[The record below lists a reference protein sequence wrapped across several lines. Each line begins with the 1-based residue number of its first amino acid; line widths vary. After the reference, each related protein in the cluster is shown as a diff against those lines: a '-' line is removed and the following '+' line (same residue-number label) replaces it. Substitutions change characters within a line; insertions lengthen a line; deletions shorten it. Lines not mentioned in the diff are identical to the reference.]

1 MMGQV
6 SYMSLALAL
15 VVVVEAV
22 LIAILCRRL
31 AGMQKNP
38 SEGPVS
44 LDCVYVASAGT
55 VIHSRR
61 GCKHLKHAG
70 NVRSLRYCST
80 CSEHLRVCSAWQ
92 QDQEADKDM

>member
-31 AGMQKNP
+31 AGMQKTP

-44 LDCVYVASAGT
+44 LDCVYVASTGT

-61 GCKHLKHAG
+61 GCKHLKYSG
-70 NVRSLRYCST
+70 KVRSLGYCST
-80 CSEHLRVCSAWQ
+80 CSVHLHISSAWQ
-92 QDQEADKDM
+92 HEQEADKDM